1 MEWDSV
7 AGIHEVQQIATSLN
21 LNTNEIQTI
30 TTSVEDVNEVQI
42 ITSSA
47 IHQGEVQAITVS
59 PPPGENNLD
68 SLYSFSLK
76 LDTTAKGGSPQ
87 YSGEIS
93 ATSDASGSRD
103 SLQEILGSM
112 VNIHPHPTVTMSAM
126 NPDGGHTYS
135 VTFPP
140 SMGDVPEL
148 QVYLT
153 DVPVSVTTVEN
164 ANLLDGF
171 FRLEYLGEVTGPI
184 PVDANESEMQ
194 TALNELTTIY
204 GVEVKRSEADEQN
217 GFSWKIEFTS
227 DNNGGN
233 LDDLIIHTEDVETT
247 SAAGGASVV
256 IAAGGTDGS
265 FIQGNFTI
273 GFGKC
278 IYAST
283 KRNSCTN

>member
-1 MEWDSV
+1 M
-7 AGIHEVQQIATSLN
+7 QF
-21 LNTNEIQTI
+21 
-30 TTSVEDVNEVQI
+30 

-47 IHQGEVQAITVS
+47 TPLGEVQAITVS
-59 PPPGENNLD
+59 PPPGENSLD

-76 LDTTAKGGSPQ
+76 LDTTAKGGSLQ

-93 ATSDASGSRD
+93 ATTDASGSRD

-112 VNIHPHPTVTMSAM
+112 VNIHPHPTVTMGAM

-148 QVYLT
+148 QVHLM
-153 DVPVSVTTVEN
+153 DLPVSVRTVEN

-171 FRLEYLGEVTGPI
+171 FRLEYLGEMTGPI
-184 PVDANESEMQ
+184 PVDADESELQ
-194 TALNELTTIY
+194 TALNDLSTIY
-204 GVEVKRSEADEQN
+204 GVEIERSEADEQN
-217 GFSWKIEFTS
+217 GFSWRIEFTS
-227 DNNGGN
+227 DKNGGN

-247 SAAGGASVV
+247 VAGGGASFA

-273 GFGKC
+273 GFSK
-278 IYAST
+278 YT
-283 KRNSCTN
+283 LLHF